1 MTDQLQMTEKR
12 INNGI
17 KRVLKQFPQ
26 YKLVNNIEQGDVA
39 IIFNKKDTEYFCIVH
54 IDSEF
59 KEIFKNSTSET
70 EVIIFLKHKNIRNT
84 KHNVL
89 SDITK
94 KKFLKQK

>member
-1 MTDQLQMTEKR
+1 MTDKLQMIEKR

-17 KRVLKQFPQ
+17 KRVLKLFPQ

-39 IIFNKKDTEYFCIVH
+39 IIFDKENTEYFTVIY
-54 IDSEF
+54 IDSDF
-59 KEIFKNSTSET
+59 KEKVKNLTNET
-70 EVIIFLKHKNIRNT
+70 EVIVFLKHKNSRNT
-84 KHNVL
+84 NKNVL